1 MSLSYTLML
10 YYNKIYRLCNRGD
23 ILKRN
28 LLIHRFFTYFFISL
42 SILTI
47 YFTFNMGPHLGGR
60 VYQIGIILFII
71 FVLMSSKLFDKL
83 KKMQEINYLI
93 SSWPDAYDT
102 KFDFEKIHKFYKE
115 YGPESLSE
123 SNFHN
128 IDDQTAHD
136 LNIDELIKNISI
148 CSSTP
153 GEQMLYYILRTP
165 KTNIEELEKRNK
177 IIEKLKNDKNLRG
190 NIQQIYSNLGRQ
202 KKGEI
207 FNLFNTDAIV
217 NRLKILLYNFIAL
230 SAVAVLIWF
239 LIDGSDKI
247 AMFFGIFV
255 MYMLISMKTASE
267 IEYELTSLQ
276 YLGNFIRTAKEL
288 CKIEDP
294 ALNEDIN
301 IIKEKL
307 APFSKIDRKT
317 LFIYTQGELDIFL
330 ETINA
335 LFLTKIRSYYSII
348 NIIKENRQS
357 LIEIYAL
364 VGKIEAYI
372 SIASYRGRVENY
384 CLPTFVNNEDRFFE
398 VKNALHPLLE
408 KGVPNSICLN
418 KKGIILTG
426 SNMSGKSTFM
436 RTLALNILLSQSIYT
451 CLCDEYKASLFRVMS
466 SLSISDDVL
475 SGTSYYLEEC
485 NAVLRILNS
494 LEDEIPAFCIIDE
507 IFKGTNP
514 IERIATSKQILK
526 YIMNRNALSIVAT
539 HDLELAETCDDKY
552 LRYYFCENVDKK
564 EGLVFDFKLK
574 EGICNTGNA
583 IKLLEFLGYPD
594 EIIKSS
600 IKNISLN
607 KI

>member
-1 MSLSYTLML
+1 
-10 YYNKIYRLCNRGD
+10 
-23 ILKRN
+23 
-28 LLIHRFFTYFFISL
+28 
-42 SILTI
+42 
-47 YFTFNMGPHLGGR
+47 MGSHLGGR
-60 VYQIGIILFII
+60 IYQIGIILFII
-71 FVLMSSKLFDKL
+71 FVLISSKLFDKL

-93 SSWPDAYDT
+93 SSWPDAYDA
-102 KFDFEKIHKFYKE
+102 KFDFKKIHKFYEE
-115 YGPESLSE
+115 YGPESLNE

-372 SIASYRGRVENY
+372 SIASYRSRVKNY

-408 KGVPNSICLN
+408 KGVPNSIYLN
-418 KKGIILTG
+418 KKGVILTG

-451 CLCDEYKASLFRVMS
+451 CLCDEYKASFFRVIS

-583 IKLLEFLGYPD
+583 IKLLEFLGYPN